1 MPTYRETIEVLRRLF
16 QTERDLRAL
25 AKKKAPG
32 EMDEHDALNQR
43 KINEALETL
52 IRFPPHLLKHADR
65 LKAFHDN
72 GRVYE
77 KSVFIMTKF
86 PDGDNPADK
95 ELTKVIETVK
105 DSIAQ
110 SGFHPRIALGHP
122 RYFPTVWDNVEI
134 HLLGCGRGV
143 AVIENRYKKEL
154 NPNVALEWGWMR
166 AMDKPVLFLL
176 EKDFKEFR
184 ADILGFIP
192 DTFSW
197 EQPEQEIPGHISAW
211 LKGDKK

>member
-1 MPTYRETIEVLRRLF
+1 MPSYQDTTDLLRKLF
-16 QTERDLRAL
+16 ETERDFKRMG
-25 AKKKAPG
+25 KKKAEG
-32 EMDEHDALNQR
+32 EMDEHHALNQK
-43 KINEALETL
+43 KIADALEML
-52 IRFPPHLLKHADR
+52 VRYPPHLQKHAGK
-65 LKAFHDN
+65 LKYFHDN

-86 PDGDNPADK
+86 PDGNGTIDD
-95 ELTKVIETVK
+95 ELTKVIKTVQ
-105 DSIAQ
+105 DSITR

-134 HLLGCGRGV
+134 HLLGCARGV
-143 AVIENRYKKEL
+143 AIIENRYKQEL

-166 AMDKPVLFLL
+166 AMDKDVLFLL
-176 EKDFKEFR
+176 EKDFKQFR

-197 EQPEQEIPGHISAW
+197 DGSATSQVRWKPG
-211 LKGDKK
+211 